1 MKRFESK
8 YLIAAA
14 VFVAAFLIR
23 LVYFLQ
29 IKANFPGWDT
39 PTIDP
44 LFHDLWARQI
54 AAGDLLGV
62 GPFFRAPFYAYFLGL
77 IYALFDH
84 SLIAARIIQHLIGS
98 LTCAL
103 IFLFTEKYFNRRIA
117 LLSGIVAIFYWVFIY
132 FEDELLLDSLLT
144 LLSLTLVWLLLR
156 AAATARQRTFF
167 LAGLVL
173 GLAAITR
180 PNYLA
185 FWPVILI
192 WLILVFGNRFK
203 VAVGRFIILSLGCL
217 IMIMPVTLRNI
228 IVGDDLVLIAS
239 QGGINFYI
247 GNNRYADGA
256 SAIMPEFGAT
266 WQYADCE
273 YLARVESGKLGSP
286 MRPSGVSSFFFR
298 RALRFITEEPLHWL
312 ALMFKKFTYFWN
324 SYEISNNQN
333 LYFFRRF
340 ASISKIMPPL
350 FFIISPLSLIG
361 LVALFRRK
369 RELHIIAYFVIT
381 YMLSVIAFFVTARF
395 RLPVLPFLIILA
407 SAAIMGIV
415 DKVRTRDYKRLTA
428 ITVALAILLLLS
440 NIDFFGISHQGF
452 AMSHFSLGNVYLKK
466 GMTEKALDEYGQAI
480 VMEPCV
486 PSAHLNRGIIYFGRL
501 DFAKARE
508 EFRLEIEKCRGS
520 AQAHNNLSVLDRLEG
535 DPESALSEARQAIAQ
550 APQYTDAYVNK
561 ILALR
566 SLGRNDSAFAT
577 AEYLNAIFPEYLP
590 GHYFKGLILKEQGEL
605 DSAEIEFRAILKK
618 NPPNI
623 VEKYDLSTIYTSQT
637 RYGYKPERMP
647 GLADFELGN
656 ILVAR
661 GQIDSAL
668 TFFQKTTEILPDYA
682 DGWLNLALAY
692 DHRKSYP
699 EALQA
704 YKKSVDLEPE
714 NAIAYYNLGLTLGKV
729 GLLNEA
735 AESFRIALEIDPE
748 FSEAREK
755 LQLTESLLESD
766 SR

>member
-1 MKRFESK
+1 MKKPESR
-8 YLIAAA
+8 YFIALAIFA
-14 VFVAAFLIR
+14 GAFLIR

-54 AAGDLLGV
+54 ASGDLLGT

-77 IYALFDH
+77 IYAVFDH
-84 SLIAARIIQHLIGS
+84 SLAAARIVQHLIGS

-103 IFLFTEKYFNRRIA
+103 IFLFADRFFNRRIA
-117 LLSGIVAIFYWVFIY
+117 LLSGIAAVFYWVFIY

-144 LLSLTLVWLLLR
+144 LMSLILIWLLLR
-156 AAATARQRTFF
+156 AVKSAKLKTFF
-167 LAGLVL
+167 LAGIVL
-173 GLAAITR
+173 GLTAITR

-192 WLILVFGNRFK
+192 WLLTVFGRQYRFI
-203 VAVGRFIILSLGCL
+203 AGRFAMLTLGCL
-217 IMIMPVTLRNI
+217 IMIMPVTLRNV
-228 IVGDDLVLIAS
+228 IVGHDLVLIAS

-256 SAIMPEFGAT
+256 TAVIPEFGAT

-273 YLARVESGKLGSP
+273 YMAKVESGRLGQP
-286 MRPSGVSSFFFR
+286 MKPSEVSSFFYR
-298 RALRFITEEPLHWL
+298 QALTFIDEEPLPWIG
-312 ALMFKKFTYFWN
+312 LMLKKLSYFWN

-333 LYFFRRF
+333 LYFFRRY

-350 FFIISPLSLIG
+350 FFIVSPLSLIG
-361 LVALFRRK
+361 LIALFRRDRK
-369 RELHIIAYFVIT
+369 LHIIAYFIIT
-381 YMLSVIAFFVTARF
+381 YMLTVIAFFVTARF

-407 SAAIMGIV
+407 SAAAWEIV
-415 DKVRTRDYKRLTA
+415 EKIKSRDYKRLAKTGA
-428 ITVALAILLLLS
+428 ALVILFLLT
-440 NIDFFGISHQGF
+440 NIDFFGVSHQNF

-466 GMTEKALDEYGQAI
+466 GMPEKALNEYEIATS
-480 VMEPCV
+480 MAPCV
-486 PSAHLNRGIIYFGRL
+486 PSAHLNRGIIFFGRL
-501 DFAKARE
+501 DFTRARE
-508 EFRLEIEKCRGS
+508 EFNLEIEKCKRS

-535 DPESALSEARQAIAQ
+535 NPGDALREARQAVDE
-550 APQYTDAYVNK
+550 APQYMEAYVNE

-566 SLGRNDSAFAT
+566 SLGENDSAY
-577 AEYLNAIFPEYLP
+577 AEADYLTLFFPEFLP
-590 GHYFKGLILKEQGEL
+590 GHYFKGLILKEQGKV
-605 DSAEIEFRAILKK
+605 DSAESEFRTILEK

-623 VEKYDLSTIYTSQT
+623 IEKYDLSTIYTAQT
-637 RYGYKPERMP
+637 RYGYKPERMA
-647 GLADFELGN
+647 GLANYELGN

-668 TFFQKTTEILPDYA
+668 TFFQKATGILPDYA

-699 EALQA
+699 EALKA
-704 YKKSVDLEPE
+704 FKKSIDLDPE
-714 NAIAYYNLGLTLGKV
+714 NAVAYYNLGLTLGKV
-729 GLLNEA
+729 GLFKEA
-735 AESFRIALEIDPE
+735 AESFRIALEINPD

-755 LQLTESLLESD
+755 LRLTESLLESG
-766 SR
+766 SQ